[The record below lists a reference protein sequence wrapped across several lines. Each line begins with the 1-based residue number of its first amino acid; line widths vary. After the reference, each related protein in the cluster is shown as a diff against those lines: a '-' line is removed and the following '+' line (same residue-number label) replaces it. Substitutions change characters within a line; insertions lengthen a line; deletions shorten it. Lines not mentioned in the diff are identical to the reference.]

1 MIGGNGDVEM
11 SRRLRTL
18 MYKNGI
24 DERQLA
30 GICGI
35 SLPSVY
41 AWLECKR
48 SPNLKKV
55 RALKRGLECTWEE
68 LLGD

>member
-1 MIGGNGDVEM
+1 
-11 SRRLRTL
+11 